1 VADSANRTLSQC
13 DLWPIVGTWENALL
27 AKSCSKGCAPAA
39 SSLCGNNIET
49 FRQEFPPCL
58 AWFQLLLL
66 SRLMERNPK
75 TGQHPDAARND
86 AAGVRTPSEGGS
98 SSSDAN
104 LPSDAPTLVDFSPDF
119 TKLIDASLKS
129 PVTPPKENAKQRPKS
144 VVTSNQPTLE
154 PGMLLAERYEIVQ
167 ILGQGGMGAVYKATD
182 VELNRTVALK
192 VIRPDLARDKAIVDR
207 FKQELLL
214 AHQVTHRNVIRI
226 YDLSEADGMKFIT
239 MEYVEGENLLTL
251 IHEKKKFAPAE
262 AVEVMLQVCRAL
274 EAAHTVGVIHRD
286 LKPQN
291 IMRDTT
297 GRIVVMDFGLARTLE
312 GGGMT
317 QSGALVGT
325 MEYMSPEQALGKP
338 LDQRSDIFA
347 LGLIFYEMLTGQMPF
362 KADSTI
368 ASLIRRTQ
376 ERVSPVSDHDNTIPR
391 SVSNIVT
398 KCLERDLDL
407 RYKTAAELLADLE
420 TWQGKRAGATLSF
433 EPKIGPWGRTIP
445 WPWITVGL
453 IAVILGIGGY
463 RFRDNLFQPS
473 AGQTIV
479 APAVSLAIL
488 PFRNASGDPS
498 FDWLGPSLADMLT
511 TDVGQSAHLRTVS
524 PDRLHQVLQDL
535 HIAPNTSFDPTV
547 LRRVAEFSTAD
558 VVVFGQ
564 YARFGGQVRIDATL
578 LDLKNNRTTS
588 MKADAASEKD
598 IPAAFDKLADSVRQN
613 LALSQDVLKELK
625 ASSYQ
630 PTSTS
635 SEALRDYNQGIGL
648 LREGKNLEAQ
658 KHFEAAT
665 KKDVFF
671 ALAFSKLAQTYSN
684 LGYDAEAER
693 AAQKAVNLSQNLPEA
708 EKYLLLAIQAQ
719 ISKNFPA
726 AIKAYATIAKAAPEN
741 ADVQSALAALYEQS
755 GDFAKAGE
763 YNQEILKANPKD
775 INATLAMGRLA
786 IKSDNAQGALD
797 PLNRALS
804 LSIQLDN
811 QEQKAATLHAMAVAY
826 RMLNRP
832 QDSLRDGED
841 ALTIWRSIGQ
851 KRGTASSLNEIA
863 RAEVLLGKNKE
874 ALENFQEALQIRRD
888 IGDKRGLGDT
898 LIDLGNFYD
907 DRGNHDQALN
917 MYKES
922 LQIERD
928 IGNERLQ
935 AACLNNIADVYF
947 AKGQYEDAR
956 TYYLQVLQLREKSKA
971 PDIVE
976 AVHNLAETSVRMGD
990 YDQAFSQYMRALELR
1005 RSMNDTR
1012 GAAIESYTLGMV
1024 LDYQG
1029 RLGAAI
1035 TSKQAA
1041 LKTFQDLKDKT
1052 YWMAEILG
1060 GYAQALILAGGGE
1073 EAKSYLD
1080 DALRLSRELKNEGMA
1095 SQTLSFQ
1102 GDAAY
1107 YRGDSKAAGALY
1119 EQALQAA
1126 NRSKEPEKILIAKIS
1141 LAKVAI
1147 QQGRAQQ
1154 AIATLRPLLQQAENL
1169 GLKYTQV
1176 ECSVSMAEAMIKIKD
1191 SARARQELDRA
1202 LLQADKLGLKPL
1214 SAKAHYLLATLSR
1227 ASGDQVEALQHYQ
1240 EALQLIDAMH
1250 DDPGADKILERS
1262 DVKTMYEEATRWLQ
1276 SVKS

>member
-1 VADSANRTLSQC
+1 MEQKPRIGPQQ
-13 DLWPIVGTWENALL
+13 NAH
-27 AKSCSKGCAPAA
+27 G
-39 SSLCGNNIET
+39 
-49 FRQEFPPCL
+49 
-58 AWFQLLLL
+58 
-66 SRLMERNPK
+66 
-75 TGQHPDAARND
+75 ND
-86 AAGVRTPSEGGS
+86 AAGVRTPSEGGG
-98 SSSDAN
+98 SSSDAI
-104 LPSDAPTLVDFSPDF
+104 LPPDAPTLVDYSPHF
-119 TKLIDASLKS
+119 TRLIDASLKS
-129 PVTPPKENAKQRPKS
+129 PVTPPKENAEQKPRI
-144 VVTSNQPTLE
+144 VVVSNQATLE
-154 PGMLLAERYEIVQ
+154 PGVLLAQRYQIVQ
-167 ILGQGGMGAVYKATD
+167 MLGQGGMGAVYKATD
-182 VELNRTVALK
+182 VELNRTVAVK

-239 MEYVEGENLLTL
+239 MEYVEGENLLSL
-251 IHEKKKFAPAE
+251 LHEKKKFSPSE
-262 AVEVMLQVCRAL
+262 AVEIMLQVCRAL
-274 EAAHTVGVIHRD
+274 EAAHSVGVIHRD

-291 IMRDTT
+291 IMRDTA

-312 GGGMT
+312 GEGMT

-398 KCLERDLDL
+398 KCLERDIDL
-407 RYKTAAELLADLE
+407 RYKTANELLADLE

-433 EPKIGPWGRTIP
+433 EPKIGPWGRTLP
-445 WPWITVGL
+445 WPSITAG
-453 IAVILGIGGY
+453 VIVVMLAIGAY

-473 AGQTIV
+473 AGQTSV

-488 PFRNASGDPS
+488 PFRNASGDPN

-535 HIAPNTSFDPTV
+535 HVAPNSSFDPTI
-547 LRRVAEFSTAD
+547 LRRIAEFSSAD

-564 YARFGGQVRIDATL
+564 YARFGDQVRIDATL
-578 LDLKNNRTTS
+578 QDLKNNRTIS
-588 MKADAASEKD
+588 VKADASSEKD

-613 LALSQDVLKELK
+613 LSLSNDVLKELK

-635 SEALRDYNQGIGL
+635 IEALRDYNQGIGL
-648 LREGKNLEAQ
+648 LREGKNVEAQ

-665 KKDVFF
+665 KADGFF

-684 LGYDAEAER
+684 LGYDAEADR
-693 AAQKAVNLSQNLPEA
+693 AAQRAVSLSQNLPEA

-719 ISKNFPA
+719 ITKNIPA
-726 AIKAYATIAKAAPEN
+726 AIKAYETIAKASPEN
-741 ADVQSALAALYEQS
+741 ADVQSALAALYEQA

-763 YNQEILKANPKD
+763 YNQKILKANPKD

-786 IKSDNAQGALD
+786 IKGDNAQGALD
-797 PLNRALS
+797 PLNRALT
-804 LSIQLDN
+804 LSVQLDN
-811 QEQKAATLHAMAVAY
+811 QEQKAATLHALAVAY
-826 RMLNRP
+826 RMLNKP
-832 QDSLRDGED
+832 EDGLRNDED
-841 ALTIWRSIGQ
+841 ALAIWRRVGQ
-851 KRGTASSLNEIA
+851 KRGIASSLNEIA
-863 RAEVLLGKNKE
+863 RTEVLLGKNKE
-874 ALENFQEALQIRRD
+874 ALGNFQEALQIRRD
-888 IGDKRGLGDT
+888 IGDNRGLGDT

-907 DRGNHDQALN
+907 DRGDHEQALK

-935 AACLNNIADVYF
+935 AACLNNIAGVYF

-956 TYYLQVLQLREKSKA
+956 TYYLQAIQLREKSKA
-971 PDIVE
+971 PEDIVE
-976 AVHNLAETSVRMGD
+976 SVHNLAETSARMGD
-990 YDQAFSQYMRALELR
+990 YDEAFSQYMRALELR

-1012 GAAIESYTLGMV
+1012 GAAVESYTLGMI

-1029 RLGAAI
+1029 RFGAAI

-1060 GYAQALILAGGGE
+1060 GYAQALVLAGRGNE
-1073 EAKSYLD
+1073 SATHLN
-1080 DALRLSRELKNEGMA
+1080 DALNLSRELKNDGMV
-1095 SQTLSFQ
+1095 SQTLAFQ

-1119 EQALQAA
+1119 QQALQAA
-1126 NRSKEPEKILIAKIS
+1126 NRSKEPEKILTAKIS

-1147 QQGRAQQ
+1147 QEGRSQQ
-1154 AIATLRPLLQQAENL
+1154 AIAALRPLLQQAESL

-1191 SARARQELDRA
+1191 SAHAQQELERA

-1214 SAKAHYLLATLSR
+1214 SAKAHYLLAGIFH
-1227 ASGDQVEALQHYQ
+1227 ASGDQAEALEHSQD
-1240 EALQLIDAMH
+1240 ALHLIDAMH
-1250 DDPGADKILERS
+1250 DDTGADKILERA
-1262 DVKTMYEEATRWLQ
+1262 DFKTMSEEATHWSQ
-1276 SVKS
+1276 SAGG